1 MSIDLVT
8 CGFTTFNAE
17 KTIRRALL
25 SAYNQTYNNIEII
38 VVDDKSTDNTLIK
51 LQEILYNSP
60 YPFKII
66 KHKENLGVAA
76 SRNSILEYANG
87 EFIFFFDDDDL
98 SYPNRVESQINTILD
113 FEKKNNFKK
122 PIKKSPLCYCYRKII
137 YTSENFLICK
147 SIFLNTFKS
156 SHIKGALALLSAGG
170 FPINALA
177 TATLCC

>member
-8 CGFTTFNAE
+8 CGFTTYNAE

-51 LQEILYNSP
+51 LKEVLFNSP
-60 YPFKII
+60 YPYKII

-76 SRNSILEYANG
+76 SRNSILKYANG

-113 FEKKNNFKK
+113 FEKNYNFKK
-122 PIKKSPLCYCYRKII
+122 HLRKSPLCYCFFP
-137 YTSENFLICK
+137 TS
-147 SIFLNTFKS
+147 T
-156 SHIKGALALLSAGG
+156 
-170 FPINALA
+170 
-177 TATLCC
+177 